1 MTTKQKTL
9 LEDLHNSRNEK
20 WDVELYKKTLV
31 ETFQL
36 SEDEAMSVLR
46 EFAAYQT
53 KKAGREGKSIK
64 RASVRRVQ
72 GN

>member
-20 WDVELYKKTLV
+20 WDVELYKKILV

-53 KKAGREGKSIK
+53 KKAWAAFEG
-64 RASVRRVQ
+64 
-72 GN
+72 

>member
-20 WDVELYKKTLV
+20 WDVELYNKTLF
-31 ETFQL
+31 ETLQL

-53 KKAGREGKSIK
+53 KKAWAAFEG
-64 RASVRRVQ
+64 
-72 GN
+72 

>member
-1 MTTKQKTL
+1 MTTKQKAL
-9 LEDLHNSRNEK
+9 LEDLHNSRNSV

-46 EFAAYQT
+46 EFGAYQI
-53 KKAGREGKSIK
+53 KKAFAAFED
-64 RASVRRVQ
+64 
-72 GN
+72 

>member
-1 MTTKQKTL
+1 MTTKQKAL

-36 SEDEAMSVLR
+36 SEDEAMSEEVTCPG
-46 EFAAYQT
+46 YQ
-53 KKAGREGKSIK
+53 I
-64 RASVRRVQ
+64 
-72 GN
+72 

>member
-1 MTTKQKTL
+1 MTTKQKA

-46 EFAAYQT
+46 EFGAYQI
-53 KKAGREGKSIK
+53 KKALAAFEDWLD
-64 RASVRRVQ
+64 
-72 GN
+72 

>member
-1 MTTKQKTL
+1 MTTKQKAL

-53 KKAGREGKSIK
+53 RKALAAFGD
-64 RASVRRVQ
+64 
-72 GN
+72 

>member
-9 LEDLHNSRNEK
+9 LEDLHNSRNSV

-53 KKAGREGKSIK
+53 KKALAAFED
-64 RASVRRVQ
+64 
-72 GN
+72 

>member
-36 SEDEAMSVLR
+36 SEDEAMSVLH

-53 KKAGREGKSIK
+53 KKAWAAFEG
-64 RASVRRVQ
+64 
-72 GN
+72 

>member
-1 MTTKQKTL
+1 MTTKQKAL

-46 EFAAYQT
+46 EFGAYQI
-53 KKAGREGKSIK
+53 KKALAAFEDWLD
-64 RASVRRVQ
+64 
-72 GN
+72 

>member
-31 ETFQL
+31 ETLQL

-53 KKAGREGKSIK
+53 KKAWAAFEG
-64 RASVRRVQ
+64 
-72 GN
+72 